1 MRRELRGPG
10 LPRKDCQL
18 NELRRELSHQV
29 KVSSCN
35 LTMNHGSQI
44 TDGYHMEYVVV
55 KKKAI

>member
-55 KKKAI
+55 K